1 MHSVELM
8 FLQEKKYWAININYG
23 DSGQDGLVSSRAG
36 TASGKRESSS
46 ITLVKLFC
54 VSSVYI
60 ASWYFSCA
68 DLNECARR
76 FLSMARYVSADLNT
90 MQVKLNDVFSDVFI
104 DLRHLRPN
112 VLRCSRKRLLWLSR
126 SFARD
131 CSCRKVLIAR
141 YKILQL
147 LSVS

>member
-23 DSGQDGLVSSRAG
+23 DSGQGPGLVSPRAG

-60 ASWYFSCA
+60 AS
-68 DLNECARR
+68 
-76 FLSMARYVSADLNT
+76 
-90 MQVKLNDVFSDVFI
+90 
-104 DLRHLRPN
+104 
-112 VLRCSRKRLLWLSR
+112 
-126 SFARD
+126 
-131 CSCRKVLIAR
+131 
-141 YKILQL
+141 
-147 LSVS
+147 